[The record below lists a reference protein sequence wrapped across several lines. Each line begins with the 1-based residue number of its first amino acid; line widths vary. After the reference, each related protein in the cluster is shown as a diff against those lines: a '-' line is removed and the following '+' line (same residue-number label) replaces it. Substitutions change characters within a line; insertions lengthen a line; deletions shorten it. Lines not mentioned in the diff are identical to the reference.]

1 MFNSIQS
8 AKMENVDENRVKLWL
23 FKYRNLEITLRE
35 IMSVV
40 GHYHGLQV
48 LQDTY
53 VFNDGTPME
62 LVQLNGTIPVR
73 FKGAVYNIPVCIWL
87 MDTHPNN
94 APICYVKPTS
104 DMSIKVSMYVDQN
117 GKIYLPYL
125 HEWKPNTSDLLGLIQ
140 VMIVTFG
147 EQPPVFAKP
156 ANKEAPYPVNSFGS
170 SPYMPYPGS
179 TYPQSSYSGY
189 PGYPP
194 VNTQSAGPYPSYPSQ
209 YSGYPSSCGYSG
221 PTNSVSS
228 PERTG
233 TIKDEHIRVS
243 LQSAIEDKLM
253 RRMKELFQQNQAELD
268 TLRRTQEELKQGKAK
283 LDVILNK
290 LEKEQ
295 NDLDKNITLLKDKEE
310 ELDKAI
316 ERISNE
322 EPIDVDDAVTT
333 TAPLYK
339 QLLNAFAEE
348 AALED
353 AIYYMGE
360 ALRCGVIDLDVF
372 LRQVRSLSR
381 KQFMLRAL
389 MQKCRQKAGLTV

>member
-1 MFNSIQS
+1 M
-8 AKMENVDENRVKLWL
+8 ATDECDIRMWL
-23 FKYRNLEITLRE
+23 FKYRNLEATLRE
-35 IMSVV
+35 ILNVTS
-40 GHYHGLQV
+40 HYPGLQV
-48 LQDTY
+48 LKDY
-53 VFNDGTPME
+53 YIFNDGTPME

-73 FKGAVYNIPVCIWL
+73 FKGAIYNIPVCIWL

-94 APICYVKPTS
+94 APICYVKPTP
-104 DMSIKVSMYVDQN
+104 DMSIKVSMFVDQN

-125 HEWKPNTSDLLGLIQ
+125 HDWNPNTSDLLGLIQ

-156 ANKEAPYPVNSFGS
+156 QNKEIPYPMNSFGS
-170 SPYMPYPGS
+170 NSFMPYGNTPYPPTNYPNYPGYPPSSSQS
-179 TYPQSSYSGY
+179 TGSYPPPYPNSYSGY
-189 PGYPP
+189 PTPGGFG
-194 VNTQSAGPYPSYPSQ
+194 SA
-209 YSGYPSSCGYSG
+209 
-221 PTNSVSS
+221 NSVSTS
-228 PERTG
+228 GGTG

-243 LQSAIEDKLM
+243 LLSAIEDKLL

-268 TLRRTQEELKQGKAK
+268 TLRRTQDELKQGKAK
-283 LDVILNK
+283 LDVILSK
-290 LEKEQ
+290 LDKEQ

-316 ERISNE
+316 ERVSNE
-322 EPIDVDDAVTT
+322 EPIDVDEAVTT

-360 ALRCGVIDLDVF
+360 ALRCGVVDLDVF
-372 LRQVRSLSR
+372 LRQVRTLSR
-381 KQFMLRAL
+381 KQFILRAL
-389 MQKCRQKAGLTV
+389 MQKCRQKAGLSV